1 MQQIENWKRLS
12 DGEIVDLVP
21 YLTAWMISNPGYR
34 VYIGCDSKNA
44 NTKTVFVT
52 VIVLHYP
59 RGGGHVIFQKNTAD
73 RFQDRHR
80 RLWREVEFSVSAA
93 QFIMQH
99 GITTPDFIDIDLNP
113 DPKYKS
119 NSVLRSAVGLIESM
133 GLKPRYKN
141 IQPWAVS
148 VADYICR

>member
-1 MQQIENWKRLS
+1 MQQVENWKRLS
-12 DGEIVDLVP
+12 DGGTVDLVS
-21 YLTAWMISNPGYR
+21 YLTTWMISNPGYR

-52 VIVLHYP
+52 VIVLHYS
-59 RGGGHVIFQKNTAD
+59 RGGGHVIFQKTTTD

-80 RLWREVEFSVSAA
+80 RLWQEVEFSVSAA
-93 QFIMQH
+93 QIIMQH
-99 GITTPDFIDIDLNP
+99 DTTTPDFIDIDLNP

-133 GLKPRYKN
+133 GLKTRYKS
-141 IQPWAVS
+141 IHPWAIS

>member
-1 MQQIENWKRLS
+1 MQERESWKKLS
-12 DGEIVDLVP
+12 TGEKVDLLS
-21 YLTAWMISNPGYR
+21 YLADWIGANPGYR
-34 VYIGCDSKNA
+34 IYIGCDSKNSS
-44 NTKTVFVT
+44 TKTVFVT

-59 RGGGHVIFQKNTAD
+59 RGGGHVIFQKMLTD

-80 RLWREVEFSVSAA
+80 RLWQEVELSVSTA

-119 NSVLRSAVGLIESM
+119 NSVLRSAVGLIESI
-133 GLKPRYKN
+133 GLRPRYKS
-141 IQPWAVS
+141 IHPWAVS